1 MPLHSF
7 QKIFETTA
15 RTTPTFIVFMQCAP
29 KSRPSLSSM
38 TRAVASVTKTDDG
51 TYQELQERGN
61 EISTEIEAL
70 ELSSAG

>member
-1 MPLHSF
+1 M
-7 QKIFETTA
+7 
-15 RTTPTFIVFMQCAP
+15 
-29 KSRPSLSSM
+29 SSM